1 MVNNMK
7 KINLLILT
15 ILFALPFT
23 VKAASNP
30 KVLTIETNVKG
41 TTIEYKGTTEDNA
54 HAVMCKLYNS
64 KDEEIDLLSSAV
76 DSKKFNGK
84 FEVKEKG
91 NYKVACANYEGG
103 EIKEAKVTVTESVK
117 DKYNPNTYDS
127 GIVLYI
133 VLIAAAIIG
142 IVWLI
147 IYKNKKNK
155 NK

>member
-30 KVLTIETNVKG
+30 KVLTIETND
-41 TTIEYKGTTEDNA
+41 KGTTEDNA